1 MHASNNGSR
10 LSYHVTILNF
20 TDSAL
25 RRLNHQYLFGNIIDS
40 YTKVKI
46 NAILALGRPRMRKIG
61 IRMTFRSSSPR
72 KVGASAMDI
81 LDFMERTLVEVLFDL
96 DQRRQAPNTRE
107 HFSE

>member
-72 KVGASAMDI
+72 KVGAPAMDI
-81 LDFMERTLVEVLFDL
+81 LDFMERTLVEVLDDL
-96 DQRRQAPNTRE
+96 DQRTQRSKWPRIFQ
-107 HFSE
+107 